1 VRSAAADFAIEVQ
14 NQAIFADSSHA
25 IEPIQKDESPRIE
38 RPMSQINPFAGSIL
52 QSTQAQ
58 RQQAVERD
66 RQVRR
71 ARDTAKNSALSGDE
85 LDHQVES
92 SEELTPIHEEEKHER
107 RFKRPSHPTDTPSED
122 EAPPEDKP
130 RLDLTA

>member
-1 VRSAAADFAIEVQ
+1 M
-14 NQAIFADSSHA
+14 

-38 RPMSQINPFAGSIL
+38 SPMSQINPFVGSIL

-58 RQQAVERD
+58 RQQATERD

-71 ARDTAKNSALSGDE
+71 ARDTAKDSALTGDQLE
-85 LDHQVES
+85 HQVES
-92 SEELTPIHEEEKHER
+92 SEELAPIHEEEKQER
-107 RFKRPSHPTDTPSED
+107 RFKRPSHQPDPQDKD
-122 EAPPEDKP
+122 EAPPDDKP